1 MEELSNVTQNYTNEI
16 AESPATIHAI
26 LEILQNVAGTAS
38 NYNITI
44 SENSTKVGNFVLRF
58 IFFKNT
64 CLDSNVIIFL
74 SIQHILETIG
84 VLTIDKAKNSWEM
97 INQNDTNNNML
108 LMSNTSASS
117 SLLNSLETITTRVLN
132 QSLNIPTT
140 YIILEKSILNNS
152 FTGNFNSSLEVDIP
166 EVDGINEFITVILFA
181 SMYNV
186 LRTNYSTSSDKIIN
200 GKVALIK
207 PQATVNNITLTFE
220 IINTTLG
227 DPICVFWDFNLSN
240 GLGAWSS
247 EGCSLVFNVNGTV
260 SCNCNHTTSF
270 SILMSPVTSND
281 PVLAFITY
289 IGVGI
294 SMGSLVICLIIEAI
308 IWRKI
313 RNNST
318 SYLRHV
324 SIINI
329 ALSLLI
335 ADIWFIVGAAIS
347 NATQKNP
354 SACTAATFFIH
365 FFYLA
370 LFFWM
375 LASALLLLYRTLS
388 VFDGGLSKTTMLI
401 IGFCLGYGAPLIIA
415 TITIAVTAPSNEYI
429 RENTICWLNWSES
442 KALLAFVIPA
452 LLIVVINLVILC
464 VVIYKILRR
473 RVGGNAAQAGEKHVL
488 VVIARSLA
496 VLTPFFG
503 ITWGLGVGILINPQ
517 NRGINIVFA
526 LFNSLQVIIFVL

>member
-1 MEELSNVTQNYTNEI
+1 
-16 AESPATIHAI
+16 
-26 LEILQNVAGTAS
+26 
-38 NYNITI
+38 
-44 SENSTKVGNFVLRF
+44 
-58 IFFKNT
+58 
-64 CLDSNVIIFL
+64 
-74 SIQHILETIG
+74 
-84 VLTIDKAKNSWEM
+84 M
-97 INQNDTNNNML
+97 INKNDSINSNQSI
-108 LMSNTSASS
+108 SNTSVSS
-117 SLLNSLETITTRVLN
+117 SLLKSFETITTRVLN

-152 FTGNFNSSLEVDIP
+152 FTRNFNSSVDVDIP
-166 EVDGINEFITVILFA
+166 EVDGINKFITVILFA
-181 SMYNV
+181 SMDNV
-186 LRTNYSTSSDKIIN
+186 LRTNYSNSSDKIIN
-200 GKVALIK
+200 GKVALIQ

-220 IINTTLG
+220 ITNTTLG
-227 DPICVFWDFNLSN
+227 DPKCVFWDFDLSD
-240 GLGAWSS
+240 GLGEWSNK
-247 EGCSLVFNVNGTV
+247 GCSLVFNVNETV

-270 SILMSPVTSND
+270 SILMSPSTYRD
-281 PVLAFITY
+281 PVLDFITY

-329 ALSLLI
+329 ALSLLV

-347 NATQKNP
+347 DATQKNP

-429 RENTICWLNWSES
+429 RENTVCWLNWSES

-452 LLIVVINLVILC
+452 LLIVVINLVILL
-464 VVIYKILRR
+464 VVLYKILRR
-473 RVGGNAAQAGEKHVL
+473 KVGRHAAQAGEKHVL

-503 ITWGLGVGILINPQ
+503 ITWGLGVGILADPT
-517 NRGINIVFA
+517 NRGIHIAFA
-526 LFNSLQVIIFVL
+526 FFNSLQVIILCCEFSSAYILIYSTYIVLFIVLCINLFCYPFVFMKGFFILVFGTLLDSKVCMFQLSNL